1 MAARETKYL
10 FTQCI
15 LTFCKAYCFF
25 SQSVFFSRLFLFQ
38 GLLFT
43 CANVMLAVLVST
55 KLSILLL
62 LLYNLFNF

>member
-1 MAARETKYL
+1 MTARETKYL

-15 LTFCKAYCFF
+15 LTFCKACCFF
-25 SQSVFFSRLFLFQ
+25 PKGFFSRVFLCQ

-62 LLYNLFNF
+62 LLYNIFNS